1 MSPRD
6 GLDVSLQC
14 AWPAPA
20 SAHGELFLPPAAQ
33 KASFRLLYSKAALYE
48 AALKVYTKP
57 LFYREKGLR
66 TSHDG
71 QTLYHFAVHGTR
83 NVDWL
88 HTVLSEEKF
97 HFRDGVELR
106 FTDSGKH
113 RVAYIFPWEERI
125 TDELLYRMLNKFFD
139 ARFSQQSYAFRY
151 RGFGIDDCQHRVARC
166 LGKSPRP
173 LYVIKRDVRSYY
185 PSVNQDLLL
194 ALLEQWIET
203 GDYLYELLRERV
215 KFSVRATNGDRV
227 PGRGIPFGT
236 PVACLLANIYLTPLD
251 LAMGGVPGLSYFRYA
266 DDVLAFSPSREA
278 AREARDRLS
287 GMLAKLKLASKPSH
301 ELDICFTQ
309 FPIPSDGFRWASK
322 FRHLGLEFRVDGS
335 VGLPRAK
342 GRKIRNL
349 FRRAFRKAQ
358 PKLASLQ
365 SGEARAKLL
374 ASVAWEVLE
383 HGYRSIAILDYY
395 LKHIDDEEQLRLLD
409 RWLAEEV
416 LARAF
421 ENGHRKGNFRQ
432 ISFKHLREIGLPSL
446 RHRQRLLRHGNLES
460 SFFTLWTDWLVDN
473 NFHERASRRRRLGGE
488 GTVARS

>member
-6 GLDVSLQC
+6 VLDVSSQC
-14 AWPAPA
+14 ASAAPS
-20 SAHGELFLPPAAQ
+20 SARGELSLPLAAQ
-33 KASFRLLYSKAALYE
+33 KATFGLLYSKSALYE
-48 AALKVYTKP
+48 AVLKVYTKP

-106 FTDSGKH
+106 FTDSG
-113 RVAYIFPWEERI
+113 RRRIAYIFPWEERI
-125 TDELLYRMLNKFFD
+125 TDELLYRMLNKFFH

-166 LGKSPRP
+166 LGAGGRP
-173 LYVIKRDVRSYY
+173 LYVLKRDVRSYY

-194 ALLEQWIET
+194 TLLEQWIEPS
-203 GDYLYELLRERV
+203 DYLYQLLRERV
-215 KFSVRATNGDRV
+215 KFWVRARNGDRV

-251 LAMGGVPGLSYFRYA
+251 VAMAGVPGLNYFRYA
-266 DDVLAFSPSREA
+266 DDVLAFSSSREA

-301 ELDICFTQ
+301 ELNICFTHM
-309 FPIPSDGFRWASK
+309 PIPSDGFSWASK

-349 FRRAFRKAQ
+349 FRQAFRKAQ
-358 PKLASLQ
+358 PKLASLHD
-365 SGEARAKLL
+365 GEERAELL
-374 ASVAWEVLE
+374 ASVARDVLE

-395 LKHIDDEEQLRLLD
+395 LKHIDDEQQLRLLD

-416 LARAF
+416 LARTF
-421 ENGHRKGNFRQ
+421 GDGHRKGNFRQ
-432 ISFKHLREIGLPSL
+432 ISFKQLRQMGLPSL
-446 RHRQRLLRHGNLES
+446 RHRRRLLRHGNLES
-460 SFFTLWTDWLVDN
+460 SFFTLWTEWLVDN
-473 NFHERASRRRRLGGE
+473 HFHDRASRARRPGGE